1 MNHRLQ
7 TGLLLLMVALSA
19 AAGNEIKLRVTVEGL
34 VPHEG
39 QAIVSLFN
47 EEDQF
52 LGTPMKMIREPVAD
66 SDRLS
71 VEFEGLRAGVYAVSV
86 IYDVDGDG
94 ELDTGMFRIP
104 KEPIGVSNNVRS
116 KFGPPKWKKANFD
129 LEDDMH
135 LTIQVL
141 DAIN

>member
-1 MNHRLQ
+1 
-7 TGLLLLMVALSA
+7 MVALSA